1 MSHYKIL
8 KEGSLKNTDKKI
20 ITDPEAREII
30 FRLARYFKDYKLI
43 LIVTLIATVFVSLVD
58 SSVIFATTMVIE
70 LFSAIGHAIA
80 TNTTINHTFSRVV
93 IGIELWNFSIK
104 GSDGALR
111 VLWLLSGFAV
121 GLVIVK
127 GGIHFIKELLLWKTT
142 HRILMR
148 LKEQLFNRIVL
159 FPLSTFDREKSGE
172 MLSRITFDVTQL
184 ENAIRTGILLIKSF
198 IEAIIF
204 VSILFLINWELALM
218 GVCVFPI
225 SAMMIKLFGESIR
238 RFSGAMSVNV
248 ADYTSFLSEAIT
260 GAKVIKAFGRE
271 RAKQKKFKTKI
282 LLNFN
287 HAMNIAKVDAVH
299 SPIQEFISTT
309 GMVAV
314 MVFCGHRLAAGSMT
328 LGDLMAF
335 IGMLV
340 LAYKP
345 IKKLGNTNTIIQ
357 RAIASGSQIFRLLD
371 MPDEAEII
379 GTGSQKPSPVQGE
392 LNFRNVKFSYFD
404 NVPVL
409 RGINLKINAGET
421 IALVGPSGGG
431 KSTTISLIPRFY
443 PIDNGSIELDSV
455 DIANFDVAY
464 LRSLI
469 SIVPQE
475 TILFAGTVEENI
487 RFSKPDATNAEI
499 EDAAKA
505 ANAHAF
511 IIGLPDKY
519 ETEVGERG
527 VQLSGGQ
534 RQRIAIAR
542 AVLRDPRILL
552 LDEATS
558 SLDTESERL
567 IQDALEKI
575 RQNRTT
581 IIIAHRL
588 STIQSAD
595 RIAVI
600 VEGELAE
607 IGSHKE
613 LYTKD
618 GVYRKLHEMQFS
630 S

>member
-1 MSHYKIL
+1 MK
-8 KEGSLKNTDKKI
+8 KTDKN
-20 ITDPEAREII
+20 ITDPEARQII
-30 FRLARYFKDYKLI
+30 WRLAKYFKGYKLI
-43 LIVTLIATVFVSLVD
+43 LFVTLVATIITSLTD
-58 SSVIFATTMVIE
+58 STVMFAGSMVID
-70 LFSAIGHAIA
+70 LFSGIGQAIKAKTPIDLS
-80 TNTTINHTFSRVV
+80 FSREVV
-93 IGIELWNFSIK
+93 GLELWNFTIK
-104 GSDGALR
+104 GPNAALR
-111 VLWLLSGFAV
+111 MLWLLSGFTV
-121 GLVIVK
+121 LLVIIK
-127 GGIHFIKELLLWKTT
+127 GVIYFIKEFLLWRIT
-142 HRILMR
+142 HKVLMR
-148 LKEQLFNRIVL
+148 LKEELFNRIVL
-159 FPLSTFDREKSGE
+159 FPLATFDREKSGE
-172 MLSRITFDVTQL
+172 MLSRITFDVSQL

-198 IEAIIF
+198 IEAIIY
-204 VSILFLINWELALM
+204 VTILFLIKWELALM

-238 RFSGAMSVNV
+238 RYSGAMSVNV

-271 RAKQKKFKTKI
+271 RAKQDKFKSKV
-282 LLNFN
+282 LENFN

-309 GMVAV
+309 GMIAV
-314 MVFCGHRLAAGSMT
+314 MVFCGHRLVSGAMT

-335 IGMLV
+335 VGMLV

-345 IKKLGNTNTIIQ
+345 IKKLGNTNTVIQ

-371 MPDEAEII
+371 KPDEAEII
-379 GTGSQKPSPVQGE
+379 GSGTLKPSPVNGE
-392 LNFRNVKFSYFD
+392 VNFKNVKFSYFD
-404 NVPVL
+404 NIPVL
-409 RGINLKINAGET
+409 RGIDLKIKAGET

-443 PIDNGSIELDSV
+443 PIDEGCIELDTV
-455 DIANFDVAY
+455 DIADFDVAY

-475 TILFAGTVEENI
+475 TLLFAGTIEENI
-487 RFSKPDATNAEI
+487 RFSKPDATQEEI
-499 EDAAKA
+499 EDAARA
-505 ANAHAF
+505 ANAHDF
-511 IIGLPDKY
+511 IASLADKY

-575 RQNRTT
+575 RKNRTT

-600 VEGELAE
+600 VNGEVAE

-613 LYTKD
+613 LFAKG
-618 GVYRKLHEMQFS
+618 GVYRKLHDMQFS